1 MTNPNVDRN
10 PFPGSTSLSTT
21 GYYLANENAEHFV
34 GGLLVLNENAR
45 PLEFHC
51 TAPVR
56 PSQSQRILYGA
67 TLAEHVLCELIPKL
81 LINKTRQKP
90 STILVDRN
98 PLLGCRKN
106 IDVPVGCLSI
116 EKNVEKQHR
125 DEDRSLSS
133 SIQAPA
139 DSELVIGDSAFISAG
154 GFEFTIHTQ
163 FRSDESVVLTALES
177 ISKTVDIDEP
187 FERLATAIQ
196 EASKSSGKAA

>member
-1 MTNPNVDRN
+1 M
-10 PFPGSTSLSTT
+10 
-21 GYYLANENAEHFV
+21 

-67 TLAEHVLCELIPKL
+67 TLADHVLCELIPKL
-81 LINKTRQKP
+81 LINKTRQKL

-98 PLLGCRKN
+98 QLLGCRKN
-106 IDVPVGCLSI
+106 IDVPVGCLTCESHNDHG
-116 EKNVEKQHR
+116 KG
-125 DEDRSLSS
+125 SFGSS
-133 SIQAPA
+133 GGISKPEPVN
-139 DSELVIGDSAFISAG
+139 SGLVIGDSAFISAK
-154 GFEFTIHTQ
+154 GFEFTIHSQ
-163 FRSDESVVLTALES
+163 FRSDESIVLASLES